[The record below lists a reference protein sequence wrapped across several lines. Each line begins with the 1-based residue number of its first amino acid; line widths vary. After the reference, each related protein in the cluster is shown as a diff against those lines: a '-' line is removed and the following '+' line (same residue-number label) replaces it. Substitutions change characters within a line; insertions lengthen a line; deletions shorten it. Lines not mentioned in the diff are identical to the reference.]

1 LAIVTRFKSFV
12 SNATYDQEWKRIVL
26 PAKDWMRSTI
36 ERKRTLSILGP
47 LETEVMQILWTRNE
61 VSTGQV
67 WEELRKRR
75 DIALT
80 TVSGT
85 LNRLYEK
92 GLLYREVGKGKR
104 GLSYVYRP
112 KMGESKFKQFIAER
126 ITRQLL
132 KEYEGPTVSTL
143 INTLAHDPDKLEELR
158 RKLEALSKEKRR
170 TP

>member
-1 LAIVTRFKSFV
+1 MP
-12 SNATYDQEWKRIVL
+12 D
-26 PAKDWMRSTI
+26 KDWMRSTI
-36 ERKRTLSILGP
+36 ERRRTLSVLGP
-47 LETEVMQILWTRNE
+47 LETKVMQILWTRNE

-67 WEELRKRR
+67 WEEIRKGR

-104 GLSYVYRP
+104 GLSYIYRP

-126 ITRQLL
+126 VTRQLL
-132 KEYEGPTVSTL
+132 KEYEGPTVSAL
-143 INTLAHDPDKLEELR
+143 VETLAEDPDKLEELR
-158 RKLEALSKEKRR
+158 KKIEELSAKKKKRK
-170 TP
+170 P